1 MSRDLKF
8 RVWNTVLKKYVC
20 PNVVEQKDG
29 LWLNLGN
36 EDNLY
41 EFEQYTGLK
50 DKNGKEI
57 YEGDIV
63 RLYEHDWWDGK
74 IVKHH
79 KNPKIEGNFV
89 VYYND
94 DTASFEME
102 NTQPYEDNGIRG
114 VEPFGFASQEYEVIG
129 NIHENPELLGGEE

>member
-1 MSRDLKF
+1 MSRKLKF
-8 RVWNTVLKKYVC
+8 RVWNEHLKKYC
-20 PNVVEQKDG
+20 SPNLMIQKDG
-29 LWLNLGN
+29 LLFLEN

-41 EFEQYTGLK
+41 EIEQYIDLK

-57 YEGDIV
+57 CEGDIV

-94 DTASFEME
+94 DLASFEME
-102 NTQPYEDNGIRG
+102 NTQPYEDDGIRG
-114 VEPFGFASQEYEVIG
+114 VESFGFASQEYEVIG
-129 NIHENPELLGGEE
+129 NIHDNPELLKGKK